1 MKKVAQSG
9 GPRVGGSGPAE
20 GEGETAV
27 RVELNPLRQGA
38 ALALVAF
45 ALGACTTSDVMPSLT
60 STPPSGKSAPSQVS
74 ALAPSPPQP
83 EVPQI
88 ASPYARPVAQGATV
102 AQAAPPRVS
111 APASQGQGQSAP
123 PPPTA
128 QPAGPTNTPGTPT
141 GTFVG
146 QKIQQ
151 QRAELVRLQGLISSH
166 NAELQ
171 QNRADMIQQSR
182 AYHQLVAQVNARLQ
196 VGTTPG
202 NPELQAMWNQ
212 AQGELDKLDGSIARL
227 NRLTNATAGDASMAV
242 YLLDSTRATYALSGA
257 VDEDHRQIAI
267 LEDEINRTVVLIER
281 LLNELSEDL
290 QRQNNYLAGERRNLQ
305 LLAVAVKNGEL
316 YGPSLYNRPF
326 VGTGPTQTSA
336 ASTPAPQ
343 PQPIGTRRPLV
354 VIKFTRPNVEYD
366 QQLYAAVSQALDRK
380 PDAMFDLVAVSPS
393 KPGTGATSAAS
404 ARRQAEGVMR
414 SLANMGLPANR
425 VTLSATNSAQAQVN
439 EVHLYVR

>member
-1 MKKVAQSG
+1 V
-9 GPRVGGSGPAE
+9 V
-20 GEGETAV
+20 
-27 RVELNPLRQGA
+27 
-38 ALALVAF
+38 ALVAF

-60 STPPSGKSAPSQVS
+60 STPPSGKTASAPSQIS
-74 ALAPSPPQP
+74 ALAPNPPQP

-88 ASPYARPVAQGATV
+88 ASPYARPAARGAAVAQV
-102 AQAAPPRVS
+102 APPPAPAPAPPRVG
-111 APASQGQGQSAP
+111 APAGQGQGQSTP
-123 PPPTA
+123 PAAPTA
-128 QPAGPTNTPGTPT
+128 QPAGPANTPGTPT

-171 QNRADMIQQSR
+171 QNRAEMIQQSR
-182 AYHQLVAQVNARLQ
+182 TYHQLVAQVNARLQ

-212 AQGELDKLDGSIARL
+212 AQAELDKLDGSIARL
-227 NRLTNATAGDASMAV
+227 NRLTNATAGDSSMAV
-242 YLLDSTRATYALSGA
+242 YLLDSTRATYSLSGA

-290 QRQNNYLAGERRNLQ
+290 QRQNNYLASERRNLQ
-305 LLAVAVKNGEL
+305 LLAVSVKNGEL

-326 VGTGPTQTSA
+326 VGAGPAQTSA
-336 ASTPAPQ
+336 AGASAPQ
-343 PQPIGTRRPLV
+343 PQPVGSRRPLV

-414 SLANMGLPANR
+414 SLANMGLPASR